1 MAAGIP
7 TVSAAPEIERRT
19 ISKASWRL
27 LPLIVVIYF
36 VAYMDRTNVGFASFG
51 LNREFGFSA
60 TLYGW
65 GAGIFFLGY
74 FFFEVPSNVLLER
87 TGARIWIA
95 RIMISWGLVS
105 GCMAF
110 VQGETSFYVLRFLL
124 GVAEGGFLPGVVFY
138 LTQWF
143 PVEHR
148 SKANSGVV
156 AATALAS
163 VLGAPLSGVV
173 LTYMPQ
179 ALGLRSWQWMFLLE
193 AVPAILLGVVLLVW
207 LTERPEAA
215 DWLAPD
221 EKAWL
226 TARLRAEQAGPATH
240 GDLPFW
246 RVARLG
252 RVWALAAL
260 FTCFLTALYGVLL
273 WLPQIVK
280 GFGGLSDLQVG
291 LLSALP
297 FLCGGAAMLLWGRHS
312 DLRRERKWHLSGSLA
327 VAGIGLLASAYAP
340 TRVESF
346 LGLCVAASGIW
357 GGLGIFWSL
366 TGDFL
371 TGGARAAGIALI
383 NTLAQLGG
391 LIGPWMTGVIRDG
404 LGSFTAAL
412 AAMAGAAFIAALIAA
427 LLSDRLAHP
436 VPAPAPVTA

>member
-1 MAAGIP
+1 M
-7 TVSAAPEIERRT
+7 SDDIEARTMRRVY
-19 ISKASWRL
+19 WRL
-27 LPLIVVIYF
+27 IPFLFLLLVVNYL
-36 VAYMDRTNVGFASFG
+36 DRVNIGFAALRMNADLG
-51 LNREFGFSA
+51 LSATAFGF
-60 TLYGW
+60 
-65 GAGIFFLGY
+65 GASIFFVGY
-74 FFFEVPSNVLLER
+74 ALFEVPSNLILHRV
-87 TGARIWIA
+87 GARIWIA

-163 VLGAPLSGVV
+163 VLGAPLSGAI
-173 LTYMPQ
+173 LTYMPE

-193 AVPAILLGVVLLVW
+193 AVPAVVLGVVLLVW

-215 DWLAPD
+215 AWLAPD

-312 DLRRERKWHLSGSLA
+312 DLRRERKWHLAASLT
-327 VAGIGLLASAYAP
+327 VAGLGLLASAYAP

-412 AAMAGAAFIAALIAA
+412 AVMACAAFVAALIAA
-427 LLSDRLAHP
+427 LLSDRLAP
-436 VPAPAPVTA
+436 PAPAPAPVTA